1 MALGVAMGDRSKA
14 GTGKHEIT
22 VDEFK
27 KWLMGFDYDNDGKIS
42 LTELR
47 AAVRSRGSWFMT
59 TKKSSR
65 GLSEADVDGSGYI
78 DENEI
83 DSLLNFAEKSMGFKF
98 YD

>member
-1 MALGVAMGDRSKA
+1 MALGVGDRPRGS
-14 GTGKHEIT
+14 TGKHEIT

-27 KWLMGFDYDNDGKIS
+27 KWLMSFDYDKDGKIS
-42 LTELR
+42 LSELR

-59 TKKSSR
+59 TKKSGR
-65 GLSEADVDGSGYI
+65 GLSEADLDGSGYI

-98 YD
+98 Y